1 MKIVVNRLFG
11 GFGLSD
17 EAILLYAKLV
27 GINLIKD
34 QDTDYPGLSFWKTS
48 NNVDFFEYDINRD
61 DPNLVRVVEQLGEK
75 SFGQYAKLE
84 VVEIPDDIEWS
95 IREYDGYETIEEAHR
110 SW

>member
-1 MKIVVNRLFG
+1 MKIVVNRCFG

-17 EAILLYAKLV
+17 DAILFYGKLA
-27 GINLIKD
+27 GINLIED
-34 QDTDYPGLSFWKTS
+34 QDPDYPWLSFWKTS
-48 NNVDFFEYDINRD
+48 DNVNFFDFDIVRTD
-61 DPNLVRVVEQLGEK
+61 SNLVQVVEQLGEK
-75 SFGQYAKLE
+75 SFGKYAKLE